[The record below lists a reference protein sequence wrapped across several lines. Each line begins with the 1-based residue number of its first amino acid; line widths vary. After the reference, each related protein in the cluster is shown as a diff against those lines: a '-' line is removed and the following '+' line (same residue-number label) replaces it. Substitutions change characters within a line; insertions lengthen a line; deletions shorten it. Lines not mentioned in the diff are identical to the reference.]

1 MTERPYKFIFNG
13 SVTSSAAG
21 LALSGGSRPVAE
33 TAFPDLHAITAP
45 LKVARS
51 EGSLIDELDN
61 ANHTALSILE
71 SHRSSGEMATGKA
84 EITVSPICSCSRLD
98 SDLLRS
104 TEKQLNATA
113 IGSLRLSVKEYGGQ
127 TKASSLTS

>member
-45 LKVARS
+45 LKVAIS
-51 EGSLIDELDN
+51 EGSLINELGN

-71 SHRSSGEMATGKA
+71 SYRSSGEMATGKA
-84 EITVSPICSCSRLD
+84 EIRVTPICSCSRLD
-98 SDLLRS
+98 LLRS
-104 TEKQLNATA
+104 IEKQPV
-113 IGSLRLSVKEYGGQ
+113 IGSLLLSVREYGRQ
-127 TKASSLTS
+127 TKASS